1 MASPSEA
8 VTTSLG
14 DLAGSFM
21 EFDLESRARGFVG
34 LDVCPAIE
42 VPSAS
47 GAFPLIA
54 VEQLLQDPET
64 ERGPGSGY
72 NKRQFTYGKGAF
84 VTVEQGLEVPVD
96 SRHAAGL
103 SLAFDEHRV
112 AASLAFDGV
121 LRAAERR
128 TAALIFNATTWT
140 GSKLFLDVTTEWSA
154 IGATARADVKAA
166 IARVK
171 ANSGLTPNALII
183 NDAVYQNLLDN
194 TLLLTRME
202 NVGVRDPSDTEI
214 NATTLA
220 QALGIERVII
230 AGAKHASSIEG
241 ATMVFANIWSS
252 EYAMICRVATT
263 SDRSEACIGRT
274 LHWDQDGGTIGGT
287 IETYRDEET
296 RGDVVRV
303 RHQVQE
309 KVMYAEAGFL
319 LGNITA

>member
-14 DLAGSFM
+14 DLAGSFT
-21 EFDLESRARGFVG
+21 EFDLEARARGFVG
-34 LDVCPAIE
+34 LEVCPPIE
-42 VPSAS
+42 VPSAG
-47 GAFPLIA
+47 GAFPTIP
-54 VEQLLQDPET
+54 VEQLLQDPDT
-64 ERGPGSGY
+64 KRGPESGY
-72 NKRQFTYGKGAF
+72 NKRQFTYAKGTFA
-84 VTVEQGLEVPVD
+84 TNAQGLEVPVD

-103 SLAFDEHRV
+103 SRAFDEHGV
-112 AASLAFDGV
+112 AASLAFDGI
-121 LRAAERR
+121 LRGAERR

-140 GSKLFLDVTTEWSA
+140 GSTLFLDVTTEWSA
-154 IGATARADVKAA
+154 IGSTPRADVKAA

-183 NDAVYQNLLDN
+183 NDAVYQNLIDN
-194 TLLLTRME
+194 TILIARTNTITPEVLA
-202 NVGVRDPSDTEI
+202 
-214 NATTLA
+214 AT
-220 QALGIERVII
+220 LGIERVII

-263 SDRSEACIGRT
+263 SDRAETCIGRT
-274 LHWDQDGGTIGGT
+274 LHWDQDGGTIGGA
-287 IETYRDEET
+287 IEIYRDEKT

-309 KVMYAEAGFL
+309 KVMYSEAGFL